1 MKRGYWPNVAMYAP
15 IAIAMIVGAYI
26 YSNSVEDFIK
36 HFIIYWLG
44 GCGLMWTYTEY
55 YFHRHA
61 LHGEVHLD
69 PTAEADGEHNALMF
83 SQHLHHHVFMNQYYR
98 IALMSGTYWQFAGY
112 TVVGTY
118 LF

>member
-1 MKRGYWPNVAMYAP
+1 MKRGYWPNVAMFAP
-15 IAIAMIVGAYI
+15 LAIAMIYAAFV
-26 YSNSVEDFIK
+26 YSHSVQDFIQ

-55 YFHRHA
+55 FFHRHM
-61 LHGEVHLD
+61 LHREVHLD
-69 PTAEADGEHNALMF
+69 PSAEADGEHNASMF

-98 IALMSGTYWQFAGY
+98 IVLDSGTYKQFAAGA
-112 TVVGTY
+112 TVGVS